1 MNANNDHKAYDWRSF
16 VETKNYVLSPMDES
30 IINIQWENMRDQA
43 PSKAS
48 IKLILEKSEQGI
60 KADWNINN
68 YDLSFQAQGEASDL
82 RLLLLDLGKELSSQL
97 TEWKKSRFSTEA
109 ALL

>member
-16 VETKNYVLSPMDES
+16 VDTKNYVLSPLDES

-48 IKLILEKSEQGI
+48 I
-60 KADWNINN
+60 
-68 YDLSFQAQGEASDL
+68 
-82 RLLLLDLGKELSSQL
+82 
-97 TEWKKSRFSTEA
+97 
-109 ALL
+109 